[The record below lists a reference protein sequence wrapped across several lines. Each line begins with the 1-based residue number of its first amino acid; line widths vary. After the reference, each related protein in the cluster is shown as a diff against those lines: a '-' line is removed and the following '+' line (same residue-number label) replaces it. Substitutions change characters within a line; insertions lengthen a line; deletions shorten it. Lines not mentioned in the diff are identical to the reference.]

1 MFRRGPA
8 AYEPSADIVHGF
20 WAGLMSRMNL
30 PEKYHQIIL
39 WIGDATGAPDALLH
53 VHAGMAVLIA
63 ARLITGRS
71 LATPIPFAVVC
82 LAELLNEVMDR
93 LSHGSWQ
100 WPDTS
105 LDVVNTLFWPFIV
118 MIGLRVRRAREGR
131 RPIFEDRSANVDQP
145 RPQSML

>member
-1 MFRRGPA
+1 
-8 AYEPSADIVHGF
+8 
-20 WAGLMSRMNL
+20 MSRMSI
-30 PEKYHQIIL
+30 PEHYHRLIV
-39 WIGDATGAPDALLH
+39 WIGDGTGAPDALLH

-100 WPDTS
+100 WPDTG
-105 LDVVNTLFWPFIV
+105 LDVVNTLFWPFIL
-118 MIGLRVRRAREGR
+118 MIGLRARRAREGK
-131 RPIFEDRSANVDQP
+131 RPSLEAPADSLGAPPLR
-145 RPQSML
+145 